1 MAKTKFGVDDNVSTE
16 SGFGVYEGPLPK
28 PNTVYP
34 VVQKTASVRLTG
46 ENSKN
51 PGSPYI
57 NSVWEITE
65 GECKGFS
72 AFHRVVPGDAEI
84 QKVRVAQYMQSVCGK
99 NSADMVH
106 DDVKDG
112 GKIKTIGGKKVEGVR
127 AGMTFSRVRDTY
139 GIPEGEEAPWKA
151 EPQDLYPGWKPKSK
165 VEDEDPEEDE
175 DDEDLY
181 DPEDVEEEDGED
193 DVAEDSEDADDA
205 DSEEEDEDDGEEE
218 DDSEPDD
225 DEEAVDYDKA
235 AKMSLVELKNLA
247 KEFEYDDSD
256 LAEYKGPKGKKALL
270 AQLVEDEVVASP
282 DAEDEPPF

>member
-1 MAKTKFGVDDNVSTE
+1 MAKTKFGVADNVSTE

-28 PNTVYP
+28 PNVVYP
-34 VVQKTASVRLTG
+34 VVQKQATIRLTG
-46 ENSKN
+46 DKAKN
-51 PGSPYI
+51 PGQPYI
-57 NSVWEITE
+57 NSLWEITE

-84 QKVRVAQYMQSVCGK
+84 QKIRVAQYMQSVCGK
-99 NSADMVH
+99 NSGDLVH
-106 DDVKDG
+106 DDIDDG
-112 GKIKTIGGKKVEGVR
+112 GKIKTVGGKKVEGVR
-127 AGMTFSRVRDTY
+127 AGMTFSRSRDTY
-139 GIPEGEEAPWKA
+139 GVPEGEEAPWKA

-165 VEDEDPEEDE
+165 VEAEDEEDE

-181 DPEDVEEEDGED
+181 DPEDVEEEDSDED
-193 DVAEDSEDADDA
+193 EDGAEDS
-205 DSEEEDEDDGEEE
+205 EDDGEEE
-218 DDSEPDD
+218 DDSEPEDED
-225 DEEAVDYDKA
+225 EEEAVDYDKA

-282 DAEDEPPF
+282 EAEDEPPF